1 MASSSKARHSSVAP
15 SLQLLLFI
23 CCVLLLPTT
32 STSESNKV
40 SVDLYYETL
49 CPDSYDFIVKHL
61 IKLFD
66 TGLISAVDLNLV
78 PYGNAK
84 LGPNNTIT
92 CQDFPTGETN

>member
-1 MASSSKARHSSVAP
+1 MASKYSSLA
-15 SLQLLLFI
+15 LLFI
-23 CCVLLLPTT
+23 CSVLLFPNP
-32 STSESNKV
+32 SSSESNKV

-49 CPDSYDFIVKHL
+49 CPDCSDFMVKHL

-92 CQDFPTGETN
+92 CQEFPTGETN